1 MVEYI
6 NTIGRRKTSVARAY
20 MKAGGKGQITIND
33 KKFEKYFASK
43 LLQLIVKQPHDLISV
58 SNDFDFKIKVFG
70 GGLKGQAEA
79 IRLAIAL
86 SLIHISEP
94 TRPY

>member
-43 LLQLIVKQPHDLISV
+43 LLQLIVLRIFTVKKS
-58 SNDFDFKIKVFG
+58 
-70 GGLKGQAEA
+70 
-79 IRLAIAL
+79 
-86 SLIHISEP
+86 IHQLVVA
-94 TRPY
+94 